1 MMAMDHLPIQASS
14 VPCEHVFLSS
24 AETDTKKRNRLNP
37 LTMEA
42 LQMLKFHLKKS
53 RLDFTKGWLTLE
65 KQMVADEPD
74 EEDKDPLVELLQG
87 NFQNNLDE
95 IMGSIDEDG

>member
-65 KQMVADEPD
+65 KQMVADKPD
-74 EEDKDPLVELLQG
+74 EEDEDPLVELLQG

>member
-14 VPCEHVFLSS
+14 VPCERVFLSS
-24 AETDTKKRNRLNP
+24 TETNTKKRNQLNP